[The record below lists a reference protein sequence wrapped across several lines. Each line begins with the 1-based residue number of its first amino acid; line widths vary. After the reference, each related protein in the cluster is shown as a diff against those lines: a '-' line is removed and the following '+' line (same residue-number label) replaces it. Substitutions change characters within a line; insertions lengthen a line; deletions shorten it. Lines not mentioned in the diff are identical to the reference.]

1 MPDLHAPRNDRV
13 RFWSAAALIVG
24 LVLVAYWPALPGKPL
39 WDDDAH
45 LTKPELQSVAGL
57 GRIWTDPRATQQ
69 YYPLLHSVFWIE
81 HAVFGDATPGYHL
94 VNVLLHATDAILLM
108 LILSRLGV
116 PGAPLAGLLFAVHP
130 VCVESVAWISEQKN
144 TLSLAF
150 YLLSALAYLKFDAR
164 RGERGA
170 TRSYVLALVLFVLA
184 LLSKTV
190 TATLPAALLVVFWWK
205 RGRLGWRRDALP
217 LVPWFALAAA
227 CGTVTAVVERKLIGA
242 EGAQFDLTLIERCLL
257 AGRVV
262 WFYLGKLVWPADLA
276 FIYRRWNVGADAG
289 AWTVALIAAALVTA
303 ALWMARGRSRGPL
316 AAWLFFVG
324 SLFPALGFFN
334 VYPFIFSYV
343 ADHFQYL
350 ACIGI
355 ISGASAGAA
364 MAMARAPRR
373 FQAVG
378 WGLAAVVVATLVL
391 LSNAQ
396 SATYADSRTLY
407 ATTLER
413 NPECWMADN
422 NLGLWYKDRGN
433 AAKAFALYAEA
444 LRLRPRYAQAH
455 NNIGV
460 CYEDRGDMDDAI
472 AHFQE
477 AIRLTKAYAAAH
489 NNLGTA
495 LGSVPGRLNE
505 AIAQFEEA
513 LREEPNFAEA
523 HNNLGSALMKAPDR
537 MNEAMKQF
545 RDALRLKP
553 DYAEAHAALADALAT
568 FPDRLDEAVA
578 EYKEALRLR
587 PDFAEAHNNLG
598 LVLGAQGR
606 TMEAIA
612 QFNEALR
619 AAPGF
624 AEIHLN
630 IAVALLNLPGARNE
644 VIEQV
649 RAYLRVRP
657 ENETTRQI
665 LAQIQ
670 PSQP

>member
-1 MPDLHAPRNDRV
+1 MLNSRAPLADRA
-13 RFWSAAALIVG
+13 RFGWVAALIVG
-24 LVLVAYWPALPGKPL
+24 LTLVAYWPALQGKPL

-45 LTKPELQSVAGL
+45 LTKPELQSISGL
-57 GRIWTDPRATQQ
+57 GRIWADPHATQQ

-81 HAVFGDATPGYHL
+81 HVMFGEATLGYHL
-94 VNVLLHATDAILLM
+94 ANVLLHATAAILLV
-108 LILSRLGV
+108 LILTRLGV

-130 VCVESVAWISEQKN
+130 VCVESVAWISDQKN
-144 TLSLAF
+144 TLSLVF

-164 RGERGA
+164 RGD
-170 TRSYVLALVLFVLA
+170 RSSYRFYVLALVLFVLA

-190 TATLPAALLVVFWWK
+190 TATLPAALLVVFWWQ
-205 RGRLGWRRDALP
+205 RGRLEWKRDLLP

-227 CGTVTAVVERKLIGA
+227 CGTITAVVERKLIGA
-242 EGAQFDLTLIERCLL
+242 EGAQFDLTLVQRCLL
-257 AGRVV
+257 AGRVL

-276 FIYRRWNVGADAG
+276 FIYRRWGVGADAG
-289 AWTVALIAAALVTA
+289 AWTAALIAAVLVTVV
-303 ALWMARGRSRGPL
+303 LWSLRRRARGPL

-324 SLFPALGFFN
+324 SLFPVLGFFN

-355 ISGASAGAA
+355 ITAVSAGAA
-364 MAMARAPRR
+364 LAQARTPRR
-373 FQAVG
+373 FQPIG
-378 WGLAAVVVATLVL
+378 WGLAAAVVATLVL

-396 SATYADSRTLY
+396 SATYVDSRTLY
-407 ATTLER
+407 ETTLAR

-422 NLGLWYKDRGN
+422 NLGLWYKERGN
-433 AAKAFALYAEA
+433 PAKAFTLYAEA
-444 LRLRPRYAQAH
+444 LRLRPSYAQAH

-460 CYEDRGDMDDAI
+460 CYEDRGDMENAV

-477 AIRLTKAYAAAH
+477 AIRLTRAYAAAH
-489 NNLGTA
+489 NNLGIA
-495 LGSVPGRLNE
+495 LGSMPGRLNE
-505 AIAQFEEA
+505 AIAEFEEA
-513 LREEPNFAEA
+513 LREQPDFAEA
-523 HNNLGSALMKAPDR
+523 HNNLGSALMKTPDR
-537 MNEAMKQF
+537 VNEAITQF
-545 RDALRLKP
+545 QEALRLMP
-553 DYAEAHAALADALAT
+553 EYAEAHADLADALST

-578 EYKEALRLR
+578 QYKEALRFR
-587 PDFAEAHNNLG
+587 PDYAEAHNNLG
-598 LVLGAQGR
+598 LVLSAQGR

-619 AAPGF
+619 VAPGF

-630 IAVALLNLPGARNE
+630 IAVALLNLPEARNE

-670 PSQP
+670 PSRP

>member
-1 MPDLHAPRNDRV
+1 MQNPSAPHTVRV
-13 RFWSAAALIVG
+13 RFWGTAALIVG
-24 LVLVAYWPALPGKPL
+24 LALAAYWPALQGKPL

-45 LTKPELQSVAGL
+45 LTKPELQSISGL
-57 GRIWTDPRATQQ
+57 GRIWTDPHATQQ
-69 YYPLLHSVFWIE
+69 YYPLLHSVFWFE
-81 HAVFGDATPGYHL
+81 HAVFGDSTLGYHL
-94 VNVLLHATDAILLM
+94 ANVLLHATAAILLV
-108 LILSRLGV
+108 LILSRLGI
-116 PGAPLAGLLFAVHP
+116 PGAPLAGVLFAVHP

-144 TLSLAF
+144 TLSLVF
-150 YLLSALAYLKFDAR
+150 YLLSALAYLKFDAL
-164 RGERGA
+164 RGGRG
-170 TRSYVLALVLFVLA
+170 SYRFYFLALVLFVLA

-190 TATLPAALLVVFWWK
+190 TATLPAALLVILWWQ
-205 RGRLGWRRDALP
+205 RGRLGWKRDVLP

-242 EGAQFDLTLIERCLL
+242 EGAQFDLTLVERCLL

-276 FIYRRWNVGADAG
+276 FIYRRWNAGADAG
-289 AWTVALIAAALVTA
+289 AWTVALVAAALVTA
-303 ALWMARGRSRGPL
+303 GLWRLRGRTRGPL

-343 ADHFQYL
+343 ADHFQYV

-355 ISGASAGAA
+355 ITAASAGAA
-364 MAMARAPRR
+364 LAQAQLPRR
-373 FQAVG
+373 FQAAG
-378 WGLAAVVVATLVL
+378 WGLGAVVVATLVL

-407 ATTLER
+407 QTTLER

-422 NLGLWYKDRGN
+422 NLGLWYKDQGN
-433 AAKAFALYAEA
+433 PAKAFALYTEA
-444 LRLRPRYAQAH
+444 LRLRPGYAQAH

-460 CYEDRGDMDDAI
+460 CYEDRGDMESAI

-477 AIRLTKAYAAAH
+477 AIRLTRGYAAAH
-489 NNLGTA
+489 NNLGIA

-505 AIAQFEEA
+505 AIAEFEEA
-513 LREEPNFAEA
+513 LREQPDFAEA
-523 HNNLGSALMKAPDR
+523 HNNLGSVLMKEPDHL
-537 MNEAMKQF
+537 NEAMKQF
-545 RDALRLKP
+545 RDAVRLKP
-553 DYAEAHAALADALAT
+553 EFAEAHAALADALST

-587 PDFAEAHNNLG
+587 PDYAEAHNNLG

-612 QFNEALR
+612 QFNEGLKD
-619 AAPGF
+619 APGF

-630 IAVALLNLPGARNE
+630 IAVALLNVPDARNE

-670 PSQP
+670 PSRP